1 MDALTH
7 ELTLEIPL
15 YVSFK
20 RMGRA
25 QSRLWYE
32 PLEQENVGRGTCH
45 EVTGGVYKHIAKS
58 AQRRA
63 SIARSQFHE
72 GEFLATFCKGVA
84 GRPPSE
90 KASSLMSK
98 LIHEHFATEPRIQ
111 MWGGV
116 TRGEWTCGCGKK
128 K

>member
-1 MDALTH
+1 M
-7 ELTLEIPL
+7 

-20 RMGRA
+20 HMGRV
-25 QSRLWYE
+25 QTRVWYE

-45 EVTGGVYKHIAKS
+45 EVTSGDKHIAKS

-63 SIARSQFHE
+63 PIARTSSHE
-72 GEFLATFCKGVA
+72 GGLLATFFKGAA

-90 KASSLMSK
+90 KATSFMSK
-98 LIHEHFATEPRIQ
+98 LVHERLATEPRVL

-116 TRGEWTCGCGKK
+116 ARGVWTCGCGKK
-128 K
+128 MTWLDSGTC